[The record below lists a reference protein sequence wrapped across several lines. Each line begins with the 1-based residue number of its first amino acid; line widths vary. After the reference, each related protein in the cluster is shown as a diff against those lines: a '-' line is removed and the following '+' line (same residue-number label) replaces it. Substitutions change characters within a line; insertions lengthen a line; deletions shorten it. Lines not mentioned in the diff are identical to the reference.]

1 MNEDTLQPPGMR
13 HPSSSSVEPA
23 GGWRRDVA
31 WLTLA
36 LALFFG
42 LALGARALWR
52 PDEGRYVEIPRE
64 MVATGDWVTPR
75 LNGVKYFEKPP
86 LFYWLEA
93 GAIHLFGLR
102 EWAMRLVPALFA
114 LLGCLAVYGAGRRLF
129 GRRAGLL
136 AAAVLATSPL
146 YYFLGNAITLDMAV
160 SVLLTV
166 GLLALLVALEEPE
179 GPLRRNLLWG
189 FYLAL
194 ALATLTKG
202 LIGIVIPG
210 MIVVAWMMLVGAWDL
225 PRRIRLVSGT
235 VLFLL
240 VAVPWHVLVAR
251 ANPEFL
257 WFYFVHEHVLRYLTK
272 VHGRYEPPWFF
283 VPVLLGGLI
292 PWTAFLVPALRSAL
306 PASWRDRRQRKVELF
321 LILWAALI
329 FGFFSLSD
337 SKLIP
342 YVLPVAP
349 PLALLLGRHL
359 AAVWEGRRN
368 RELRIACSV
377 LLALAGGLGLGL
389 ALAPRL
395 VSGPP
400 KVVHY
405 LSILDGDVY
414 LLAGSLLLL
423 GIVPFLF
430 ALRHRPDRSLAA
442 AFGGISLFLLAL
454 VAGSAAFNAER
465 SSRAL
470 ALWLKPRLR
479 PEDQVVTYRTYV
491 QELPV
496 YLERRITVAGW
507 LGELEMGVRAEDTS
521 DWMIGLD
528 AFERLWRA
536 PGTVYL
542 FAEEGRFQ
550 KLAETGLPLYRL
562 AKGGK
567 IVLAVNHPPLT
578 LPAVSTPPRLTSPPV
593 PP

>member
-1 MNEDTLQPPGMR
+1 MNEETSPLSGARRPT
-13 HPSSSSVEPA
+13 PSAEPA
-23 GGWRRDVA
+23 GRWGRDLA
-31 WLTLA
+31 WLA
-36 LALFFG
+36 LALSLFFG
-42 LALGARALWR
+42 LALGARALWK
-52 PDEGRYVEIPRE
+52 PDEGRYAEIARE
-64 MVATGDWVTPR
+64 MVVTGDWVTPR

-102 EWAMRLVPALFA
+102 EWALRLVPASFA
-114 LLGCLAVYGAGRRLF
+114 LLGCLAVYAAGRRLF

-146 YYFLGNAITLDMAV
+146 YYFLGNALTLDMAV
-160 SVLLTV
+160 SSLLTA

-210 MIVVAWMMLVGAWDL
+210 MIVVAWILLVGAWDL
-225 PRRIRLVSGT
+225 PLRMRLVSGT
-235 VLFLL
+235 LLFLL
-240 VAVPWHVLVAR
+240 VAAPWHVLVAR

-257 WFYFVHEHVLRYLTK
+257 QFYFIHEHLQRYLTK
-272 VHGRYEPPWFF
+272 VHDRYEPPWFF
-283 VPVLLGGLI
+283 IPVLLGGLL
-292 PWTAFLVPALRSAL
+292 PWTVFLVQALRSAL
-306 PASWRDRRQRKVELF
+306 PVSWRERRQRKVELF

-349 PLALLLGRHL
+349 PLALLVGRHL
-359 AAVWEGRRN
+359 AVVWERKES
-368 RELRIACSV
+368 RELRLAGAA
-377 LLALAGGLGLGL
+377 LLAGAGGLGL
-389 ALAPRL
+389 ALALAPHL

-400 KVVHY
+400 KVVRY
-405 LSILDGDVY
+405 IEILGGDVY
-414 LLAGSLLLL
+414 LLAGSLLAL
-423 GIVPFLF
+423 GIAPFVF
-430 ALRHRPDRSLAA
+430 ARRHRPDRSVAA
-442 AFGGISLFLLAL
+442 IVAGTALFLCAL
-454 VAGSAAFNAER
+454 VAGCTAFNGER
-465 SSRAL
+465 SARAL
-470 ALWLKPRLR
+470 AFWLKPRLR
-479 PEDQVVTYRTYV
+479 PEDRVVTYRTYV

-507 LGELEMGVRAEDTS
+507 LGELEMGSKAEDTS
-521 DWMIGLD
+521 AWMIDL
-528 AFERLWRA
+528 ATFERLWRA

-542 FAEEGRFQ
+542 LTEEDRFR
-550 KLAETGLPLYRL
+550 KLAETGLPLYPL

-567 IVLAVNHPPLT
+567 NVLAVNHPP
-578 LPAVSTPPRLTSPPV
+578 RRE
-593 PP
+593 